1 LIFYVVKLHRRNA
14 ATNTRIFKILDID
27 RTLMTRIEQISA
39 DKIYPKNLIYH
50 RESALS
56 VFHFGSNNFVAIP
69 IFATKAQN
77 HEEPQSR

>member
-1 LIFYVVKLHRRNA
+1 VEVKEDKNFTA
-14 ATNTRIFKILDID
+14 NTRIFKILDID
-27 RTLMTRIEQISA
+27 RTLMTQIEQIFA

-50 RESALS
+50 KESALS
-56 VFHFGSNNFVAIP
+56 AFHFGSNNFVAIP